1 MHESLV
7 TACST
12 YKAQLS
18 RRLYATPRAF
28 LDFLAAFSA
37 GLAATRTA
45 RAARLRSLRDGV
57 VKLQETNGTVQ
68 LVEVLLVGFHVYTLL
83 LRS

>member
-1 MHESLV
+1 VDIHESLV

-12 YKAQLS
+12 YRAQLG

-37 GLAATRTA
+37 GLTATRTV
-45 RAARLRSLRDGV
+45 RAAWLRSLRDGV
-57 VKLQETNGTVQ
+57 VKLQETNGNVQ
-68 LVEVLLVGFHVYTLL
+68 LLEVVLVGFHVYT
-83 LRS
+83 